1 MTTPPQILIFGAG
14 AVGAFYGALLAR
26 SSPSSP
32 SSSSPPPLVSVVC
45 RSNYPAV
52 SRSGFHVTSPSHGTF
67 TWRPAHVFSSPAE
80 ARKSG
85 MHWDYVV
92 IATKALPDQ
101 GDESALIEGLVGRGT
116 GVVLVQNG
124 LGVEGGYW
132 RRFHGVEGV
141 EILSGVTVVSAEQ
154 PENGVIRHN
163 RWTRINVG
171 PYAPDGEGG
180 ERGNRRAE
188 EFCRLLREG
197 GVRDAEAY
205 SARKLQLL
213 RWHKIAINAAM
224 NPSSVLSGG
233 TPNGAMAMD
242 EEMGRHLLGVMTEVL
257 ETAPKVC
264 GEALPKEFASAEKIL
279 ESTRKNT
286 SGSRPSMWADWEGGK
301 RMELEVI
308 MGAPIRMAREK
319 GLEMKRLESM
329 YALLKMAQKNRDE
342 KAREGAKL

>member
-1 MTTPPQILIFGAG
+1 MNSPPQILIFGAG

-26 SSPSSP
+26 ASSKSLSTSSPA
-32 SSSSPPPLVSVVC
+32 PLVSAVC

-52 SRSGFHVTSPSHGTF
+52 SSSGFRITSPSHGSF
-67 TWRPAHVFSSPAE
+67 TWRPHKVFPNPDA

-85 MHWDYVV
+85 IKWDYVV
-92 IATKALPDQ
+92 ITTKALPDVS
-101 GDESALIEGLVGRGT
+101 DDSALIEGLITEGT
-116 GVVLVQNG
+116 GVVLIQNG
-124 LGVEGGYW
+124 LGVEAPYHKRFGGIK
-132 RRFHGVEGV
+132 GVEV
-141 EILSGVTVVSAEQ
+141 LSGVTVVSAAQ
-154 PENGVIRHN
+154 PENGHIAHN

-171 PYAPDGEGG
+171 PFEPAGSGKG
-180 ERGNRRAE
+180 MQKAE
-188 EFCRLLREG
+188 AFCQLLKDG

-233 TPNGAMAMD
+233 TANGTMAAD
-242 EEMGRHLLGVMTEVL
+242 EEMSKHLLGVMKEVL

-264 GEALPKEFASAEKIL
+264 GEALPKDFATAEKIL

-301 RMELEVI
+301 AMELEVI
-308 MGAPIRMAREK
+308 MGEPIRMARDK

-329 YALLKMAQKNRDE
+329 YALLKMAQRNRDE
-342 KAREGAKL
+342 KGKAKAKL